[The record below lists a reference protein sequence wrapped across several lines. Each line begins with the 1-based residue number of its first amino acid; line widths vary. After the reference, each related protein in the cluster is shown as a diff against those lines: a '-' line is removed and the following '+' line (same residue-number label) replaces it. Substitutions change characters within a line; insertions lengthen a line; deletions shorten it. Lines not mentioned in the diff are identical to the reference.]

1 MDDCAFVT
9 MNTFNRIVALV
20 LWLCL
25 LAMAAVAAAAPLS
38 LLQWLQSS
46 LASAEI
52 FVAQQQLENSTNF
65 LIGQTAVAIGAVLL
79 FGFLAVLEVLTA
91 RSRGVRIR
99 TAQGGSAELDT
110 GSISRR
116 LSWRLDQ
123 LAEIVSVVPNVKAKG
138 GAVDI
143 RLEIETA
150 PDVDVP
156 MKTDEVVDVT
166 RGIIEQDM
174 GLKLGK
180 LDVRMRYAPI
190 EPGWIQ

>member
-1 MDDCAFVT
+1 
-9 MNTFNRIVALV
+9 MNTFNRIVALA
-20 LWLCL
+20 LWVVL
-25 LAMAAVAAAAPLS
+25 LAAVSITTAAPLS
-38 LLQWLQSS
+38 ILQWIQSL
-46 LASAEI
+46 LARAEI

-65 LIGQTAVAIGAVLL
+65 LIAQTAVGVGAVLL

-91 RSRGVRIR
+91 RTRGVRIR
-99 TAQGGSAELDT
+99 TSQGGSAELDT
-110 GSISRR
+110 GSINRR

-123 LAEIVSVVPNVKAKG
+123 LAEIISVVPNVKAKG

-166 RGIIEQDM
+166 RAIVEEDM

-190 EPGWIQ
+190 DPEWAQ